1 MAPYQQFEMA
11 NPRLDT
17 PMMMNPPDEMLAIE
31 THEGHPPRSNSYPAL
46 MNGINHATSSAMTPY
61 NTPKSSII
69 VPASNNKSMMNPN
82 PGINSNNFPPLDYAQ
97 HAALMNGQKYY
108 PGMGNMDQN
117 PVGKNRPLPSILPPN
132 HGAVQPYINGINH
145 DSEDENDEKLE
156 LEYQG
161 QNNQLDIMNN
171 KKQKDLVQENNKKN
185 ETAEKVT
192 NGGVTSEQKPNTT
205 NSTIS
210 NNGTIKVA
218 IATEISMANMMNNF
232 HQCKWS
238 DEIVKKFID
247 EIWLREVLK
256 KNFRRR
262 PMTDGAV
269 FVVKILMLPSTPDQF
284 LNPIL

>member
-1 MAPYQQFEMA
+1 MQ
-11 NPRLDT
+11 
-17 PMMMNPPDEMLAIE
+17 
-31 THEGHPPRSNSYPAL
+31 
-46 MNGINHATSSAMTPY
+46 
-61 NTPKSSII
+61 
-69 VPASNNKSMMNPN
+69 
-82 PGINSNNFPPLDYAQ
+82 DY
-97 HAALMNGQKYY
+97 
-108 PGMGNMDQN
+108 DQN
-117 PVGKNRPLPSILPPN
+117 LILF
-132 HGAVQPYINGINH
+132 NGINH

-238 DEIVKKFID
+238 DQIVKKIID